1 MDTRYKKLYQ
11 VSTIHI
17 NNTLEIINM
26 NLILIT
32 SIIDT
37 PTKVLSYTPTR
48 SVYSKSERFEQT
60 KRTIQSV
67 KQFIP
72 NSMIVLVE
80 YSKLSEEEHEYFVN
94 NVDHFINIYTDTY
107 FPRKDDLHS
116 IYKSQCE
123 GTMTEYALQYIMNKN
138 IKFDMFYKISG
149 RYWLNDNFNYESW
162 NNANS
167 IIHKIGGSKDN
178 ILTALYKLNNEH
190 TYKWF
195 NFLQTIADRYY
206 STYGYEQI
214 FGLFLNYINWLDVSH
229 IDIAGVS
236 GRISVCGSYLEI

>member
-1 MDTRYKKLYQ
+1 
-11 VSTIHI
+11 
-17 NNTLEIINM
+17 M

-72 NSMIVLVE
+72 NSIIVLVE

-94 NVDHFINIYTDTY
+94 NVDHFINIYTDTN
-107 FPRKDDLHS
+107 FPRRDDLHS

-123 GTMTEYALQYIMNKN
+123 GTMTEYALQYIINKN
-138 IKFDMFYKISG
+138 IKFNMFYKISG

-167 IIHKIGGSKDN
+167 IIHRIGGSKDN

-195 NFLQTIADRYY
+195 NFLQTIVGRYY
-206 STYGYEQI
+206 SIYGYEQI
-214 FGLFLNYINWLDVSH
+214 FGLFLNYIDWVDVSH